1 MHRTPTV
8 FLLAVSR
15 HSLAIFLSLV
25 ALAASALAGTNE
37 RVIYRFKG
45 GSDGYNPSGAL
56 LADSSGNLYGT
67 TVLGGTGGTCG
78 YNQDGCGTV
87 FELKRPANSGD
98 PWVETVLYRFQG
110 GSDGY
115 YPGSA
120 LVADSDGNLYST
132 TVDGG
137 SHSNGTVFELKRPAT
152 LDGPWLHRVLYSF
165 VGVPTGG
172 GNGDGAQPNQIVFDG
187 AGNLYGTTDGGGS
200 CTDFEGMVMCYGSAF
215 MLTPPTTANGAW
227 TESVIY
233 RFSASGLY
241 NPHSGLIFDKVG
253 NLYGT
258 TYVGGSHGIGA
269 TYELT
274 PPSAAGGTW
283 TEQDVFDF
291 DGLDGGAPNA
301 SVAFDSAGNLYGT
314 TLIGGPANAG
324 TVFELTPPAV
334 PGGSWTETVLYGF
347 QAAGDGNSPLANVIF
362 DPSGNLFSTAWMGG
376 EFLRGTVFE
385 LTPTSVGSEWAETI
399 LHDFGSGNDGQEP
412 TAGLIWGHD
421 GALYGTTSQGGSQ
434 PSTQCELDN
443 YAWSCG
449 IVVRIEP

>member
-1 MHRTPTV
+1 MERAGVGQTGSYPKTEMKMSEKVARVATLLPQAFAWAREMNPTQPLTSGVWDIDTSKDESAPDEIQRIQVRESDVITFHNYSWPESFRAEITWLRRFHRPVICTEYMARPAGST
-8 FLLAVSR
+8 FDGILP
-15 HSLAIFLSLV
+15 V
-25 ALAASALAGTNE
+25 AKAE
-37 RVIYRFKG
+37 RV
-45 GSDGYNPSGAL
+45 GAINWGFV
-56 LADSSGNLYGT
+56 AGKT
-67 TVLGGTGGTCG
+67 QT
-78 YNQDGCGTV
+78 
-87 FELKRPANSGD
+87 
-98 PWVETVLYRFQG
+98 
-110 GSDGY
+110 Y
-115 YPGSA
+115 YPWESWEHPYI
-120 LVADSDGNLYST
+120 LSQPPVWFHEVLRDDGTPYRQAE
-132 TVDGG
+132 VD
-137 SHSNGTVFELKRPAT
+137 LI
-152 LDGPWLHRVLYSF
+152 
-165 VGVPTGG
+165 
-172 GNGDGAQPNQIVFDG
+172 QPNQIVFDG

-334 PGGSWTETVLYGF
+334 PGGSWTETVL
-347 QAAGDGNSPLANVIF
+347 
-362 DPSGNLFSTAWMGG
+362 
-376 EFLRGTVFE
+376 
-385 LTPTSVGSEWAETI
+385 
-399 LHDFGSGNDGQEP
+399 
-412 TAGLIWGHD
+412 
-421 GALYGTTSQGGSQ
+421 
-434 PSTQCELDN
+434 
-443 YAWSCG
+443 
-449 IVVRIEP
+449 